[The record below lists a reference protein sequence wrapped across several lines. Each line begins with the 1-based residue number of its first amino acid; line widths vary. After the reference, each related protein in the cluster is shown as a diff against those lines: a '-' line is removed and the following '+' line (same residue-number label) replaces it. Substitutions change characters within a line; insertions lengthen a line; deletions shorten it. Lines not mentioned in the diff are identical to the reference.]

1 MGGRDVAVVAV
12 GRAETHPGE
21 QPGAVRCIKW
31 ARARWREES
40 SVTDLTPEQS
50 RIARG
55 LLNWPQVRLA
65 VKSGLS
71 EGAIRDFESGRRVPG
86 PRKLSAIR
94 NAFEAGGIRFSTDG
108 PIKAQGEAGALEQCP
123 ATREGG

>member
-1 MGGRDVAVVAV
+1 M
-12 GRAETHPGE
+12 
-21 QPGAVRCIKW
+21 
-31 ARARWREES
+31 
-40 SVTDLTPEQS
+40 TDLTPEQS

-94 NAFEAGGIRFSTDG
+94 NALKRAAFGSPQVARSKYNVKQEHWNSV
-108 PIKAQGEAGALEQCP
+108 
-123 ATREGG
+123 TREGG